1 MIGNY
6 SKVKNKLF
14 SLYDVPHSKNNTIIP
29 LEGLRAIAAFMVFV
43 VHYSAQILPWIDE
56 NSITWD
62 LIPYLRSIGSKGVE
76 LFFVISGFLI
86 YGMLLN
92 KNTPF
97 IQFINRR
104 VRRLYPTFL
113 AMLFIYL
120 VLSFLFPHESK
131 LPGSMIDSLFYI
143 LANILMLPGIV
154 SIEPIISVSWSLSYE
169 MFFYISAPLVF
180 MVLNIREWSKAKRL
194 TLIILVS
201 LLGFLLIHSGFVRY
215 HKMIFFLAGALLYE
229 AYSSKNIINILSVTY
244 IVPILII
251 VMVALKYFNIGT
263 TILLFSLYI
272 GFFILCYTCFNQNT
286 KISQLCCSKFLR
298 SYGNMSYSY
307 YLIHGI
313 TLKFFFLVLG
323 YLIPA
328 THQWDLW
335 FYGLMGPVF
344 ILTFITSTLLF
355 VIIEKPLSLVK
366 KGMTKPIKA
375 EC

>member
-1 MIGNY
+1 MTDSY
-6 SKVKNKLF
+6 SKVKNTLF
-14 SLYDVPHSKNNTIIP
+14 SLYDVPHNNNTIIP

-43 VHYSAQILPWIDE
+43 VHYSAQISPWIS
-56 NSITWD
+56 NHSLTWE
-62 LIPYLRSIGSKGVE
+62 LIPYFRYIGSKGVE

-97 IQFINRR
+97 IKFINRR
-104 VRRLYPTFL
+104 IRRLYPTFL
-113 AMLFIYL
+113 VMLLIYL
-120 VLSFLFPHESK
+120 VLSFVFPQESK
-131 LPGSMIDSLFYI
+131 LPSSMVDSLIYI

-154 SIEPIISVSWSLSYE
+154 PIEPIISVSWSLSYE

-180 MVLNIREWSKAKRL
+180 IVLNIREWSKAKRL

-229 AYSSKNIINILSVTY
+229 TYSSKNPITLLSRPFIL
-244 IVPILII
+244 PLLLI
-251 VMVALKYFNIGT
+251 VMVALKYFSSGL
-263 TILLFSLYI
+263 TILLVSLYI
-272 GFFILCYTCFNQNT
+272 GFFILCYTCFNQST
-286 KISQLCCSKFLR
+286 KISQICCSKFLR

-313 TLKFFFLVLG
+313 TLKFFFFVLG

-328 THQWDLW
+328 NHQWDLW

-344 ILTFITSTLLF
+344 ILTFIASTLLF
-355 VIIEKPLSLVK
+355 VIVEKPLSLVR
-366 KGMTKPIKA
+366 KGMSKPVKA